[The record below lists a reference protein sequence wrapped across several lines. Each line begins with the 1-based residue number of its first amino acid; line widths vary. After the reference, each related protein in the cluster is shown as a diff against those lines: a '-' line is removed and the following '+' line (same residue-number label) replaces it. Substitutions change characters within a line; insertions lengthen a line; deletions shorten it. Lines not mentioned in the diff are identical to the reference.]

1 MSDVDAAT
9 MIWNA
14 WCAGRK
20 LDALPEAIRPKDR
33 AEAYAAQEGLLRAS
47 GQQSVGW
54 KIAATSIAGQKHINV
69 PGPLAGR
76 LLETRVLPDGM
87 PGLLAN
93 NLMMVAEA
101 EFAFRIGRDLPLRD
115 RKYTVEEVVEAA
127 SDLHP
132 TIEIPDSRF
141 REFTTVG
148 SEQLIADAA
157 CAGWFFVGDPA
168 PESWRDIDLANHRA
182 SVYKNGKL
190 VATGSGAAVLGDPR
204 VALTWLANEVAE
216 FAGGLREG
224 ELVTTG
230 TCVVPVPIMPGDQI
244 IVDLGEIGRVGARL
258 V

>member
-9 MIWNA
+9 MIWEA

-54 KIAATSIAGQKHINV
+54 KIAATSLAGQKHINV

-87 PGLLAN
+87 AGLLAN

-101 EFAFRIGRDLPLRD
+101 EFAFRMGRDLPPRD

-132 TIEIPDSRF
+132 TIEVPDLRF

-148 SEQLIADAA
+148 PEQLIADAA
-157 CAGWFFVGDPA
+157 CAGWFFVGDAAPA
-168 PESWRDIDLANHRA
+168 SWRAIDLSTQRA
-182 SVYKNGKL
+182 TVYKNGKL

-204 VALTWLANEVAE
+204 VALAWLANEVAE

-230 TCVVPVPIMPGDQI
+230 TCVVPVPVRPGDQI
-244 IVDLGEIGRVGARL
+244 IVDLGEIGRVDARL